1 MPTDSESRIFF
12 PPMCEK
18 KKHTVLSQN
27 VLHATEIVAI
37 FSWEKI
43 LEEKASVSY
52 VYHAMEWNAKQGVGY
67 GGAPISPVP
76 GMLR

>member
-1 MPTDSESRIFF
+1 MLSNSPNVIAICQLTQRVVFFF
-12 PPMCEK
+12 PLCVRK

-52 VYHAMEWNAKQGVGY
+52 VYHAME
-67 GGAPISPVP
+67 
-76 GMLR
+76 

>member
-1 MPTDSESRIFF
+1 MLSNSPNVIAICQLTQRVVFFF

-52 VYHAMEWNAKQGVGY
+52 VYHAME
-67 GGAPISPVP
+67 
-76 GMLR
+76 